1 VIELRHLR
9 YFLVLSEELHF
20 RRAAARLLMTQPP
33 LSLAIQRLEDDIGV
47 VLFERTSRVVTAT
60 EAGRVLAEQTRKVL
74 ASVDVAVAE
83 TRRAGGVG
91 CGLRV
96 GFTPHLPIEQLLQ
109 FLRVLHRHD
118 LNVRA
123 EVRHAVAVEQL
134 QSLRRGELDI
144 AILPWAAN
152 EEKLEFEPLFPG
164 EPLAAFLASDHPLA
178 SRKVLGPAELAQ
190 EALVSFPR
198 EVNPSLAAWLGAQ
211 IERAGYRF
219 RGVDE
224 AGGSNARDWVLAV
237 AGGSGVALLP
247 HRFKEVA
254 DAGPLVLRRPLEPR
268 LEMPETVLAWRTNP
282 PAQLGALLA
291 TVRELA
297 RGLRRE
303 AGSSSNHDR

>member
-9 YFLVLSEELHF
+9 YFLALSEELHF
-20 RRAAARLLMTQPP
+20 RRAAARLRMTQPP
-33 LSLAIQRLEDDIGV
+33 LSQAIQKLEDTIGV

-60 EAGRVLAEQTRKVL
+60 EAGLVLAEQARKVL

-91 CGLRV
+91 SGLRV

-109 FLRVLHRHD
+109 FLRVLRRHD
-118 LNVRA
+118 RNVRA

-144 AILPWAAN
+144 GIMPWAAN

-164 EPLAAFLASDHPLA
+164 EPLAAFLPSDHPLA

-198 EVNPSLAAWLGAQ
+198 ELNPSLAASLGAQ

-219 RGVDE
+219 RGVHE
-224 AGGSNARDWVLAV
+224 TGGSNARDCVLAV
-237 AGGSGVALLP
+237 AAGSGVALLP
-247 HRFKEVA
+247 HRLKEVA
-254 DAGPLVLRRPLEPR
+254 DAGPHLLRRPLEPP
-268 LEMPETVLAWRTNP
+268 LEMPETVLAWRTSP
-282 PAQLGALLA
+282 PAELRALLPA
-291 TVRELA
+291 VRELA

-303 AGSSSNHDR
+303 AGSSSNQDR